1 MKKSGK
7 LRKTEERDREDR
19 ARRERISRWPGAKGM
34 GRTGRLNGMVGTVAA
49 LALAHVLV
57 RVLVALGFKRLAAE
71 VTPFHR
77 SVWPYRNESFQAGSP
92 RGIVLIFF
100 SAL

>member
-7 LRKTEERDREDR
+7 LCKTEERDREDR

-57 RVLVALGFKRLAAE
+57 LVLVALGFKRLAAE

>member
-1 MKKSGK
+1 
-7 LRKTEERDREDR
+7 
-19 ARRERISRWPGAKGM
+19 M

-49 LALAHVLV
+49 LALAHVL
-57 RVLVALGFKRLAAE
+57 VLVALGFKRLAAE

>member
-1 MKKSGK
+1 
-7 LRKTEERDREDR
+7 
-19 ARRERISRWPGAKGM
+19 M

-49 LALAHVLV
+49 LALANVLV
-57 RVLVALGFKRLAAE
+57 LVLVLVALGFKRLAAE

>member
-7 LRKTEERDREDR
+7 LCKTEERDREDR

-49 LALAHVLV
+49 LALANVLV
-57 RVLVALGFKRLAAE
+57 LVLVLVALGFKRLAAE

-77 SVWPYRNESFQAGSP
+77 NVSGPTGMSPSRQAL
-92 RGIVLIFF
+92 RGA
-100 SAL
+100 SC